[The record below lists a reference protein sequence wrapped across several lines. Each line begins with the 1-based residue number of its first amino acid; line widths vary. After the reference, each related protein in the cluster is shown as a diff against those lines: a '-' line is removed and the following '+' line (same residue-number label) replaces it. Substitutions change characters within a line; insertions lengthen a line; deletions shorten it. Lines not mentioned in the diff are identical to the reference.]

1 MKKTFIICLTNIE
14 DLTDGGQRNNN
25 RARFFVVKKWGD
37 EVKDKDFEKIYEQ
50 YKAQSNMESMNN
62 HNIDDGKEQI
72 VAVRKNDDG
81 DLIAFKT
88 NTGRELDY
96 LTALEEAKAGNLANI
111 DVFHKYGR
119 DIIRSEPDGI
129 KDNNLDRLPEF

>member
-1 MKKTFIICLTNIE
+1 M
-14 DLTDGGQRNNN
+14 
-25 RARFFVVKKWGD
+25 
-37 EVKDKDFEKIYEQ
+37 KDKDFEKIYEQ

-129 KDNNLDRLPEF
+129 KDNNLDQLPEF

>member
-1 MKKTFIICLTNIE
+1 ME
-14 DLTDGGQRNNN
+14 Q
-25 RARFFVVKKWGD
+25 
-37 EVKDKDFEKIYEQ
+37 DFEKIYEQ
-50 YKAQSNMESMNN
+50 YKQKTERQALMEADQSNLDS
-62 HNIDDGKEQI
+62 KEEF
-72 VAVRKNDDG
+72 VAVRKNDEG

-96 LTALEEAKAGNLANI
+96 ISALADAKEGKIAHI

-129 KDNNLDRLPEF
+129 KENNLDHLPEF